1 MRFVAIIAGGALGVA
16 ACAGDVPCWKVD
28 DVRAGMSG
36 YGWTVVSGVAP
47 ERFEAKVLGVLR
59 DVAPGRDMIVARF
72 SGLGLEKCG
81 IAAGMS
87 GSPVYID
94 DKLLGAVAYTW
105 EFGVEPI
112 GGVTP
117 FCQMREFADAH
128 RLRDE
133 VAENP
138 VSFAAPSWR
147 PSDRTPM
154 RPGRLLPIRT
164 PVSVAGMSSTALQ
177 ELSKNLEPWGL
188 IPVQGGAA
196 NPDVKSAHAGVKIE
210 PGSAVAVAL
219 VTGDVAATAVGTVT
233 AVDGGRVYAFGHP
246 FLELGRCRLPL
257 LSAYIHTV
265 MPLQSASFKIGSSL
279 EQVGTVDADVSTGV
293 AADLGGEAAFV
304 PVAVRVENPASG
316 PPREYRFQVAPVP
329 HLLGT
334 LLSTSTISCIEG
346 DGKTPLDFT
355 VRLKAEIRIA
365 GKPPLFLDDVYSGER
380 FQGPPGLVQAVAPLA
395 NLIGAVASNPFEPVT
410 VESIECTVA
419 VSEKR
424 QSATIVNAWLRPA
437 EPTPG
442 ETATMFVEVR
452 PYRPDSPEADG
463 ERTQTLQLEIPL
475 PESLPPGE
483 YSALAA
489 DARSDF
495 EKESRRRAHLA
506 KPANFDH
513 FHRALAAQL
522 AVRQTE
528 LAVRIDTKDVG
539 AAVDGVVLPDLPTG
553 WAEVLASNR
562 ATSVDRWPGSLLA
575 IRPTPWVVEGSKSV
589 RFQVVERR
597 KTLGEIE

>member
-1 MRFVAIIAGGALGVA
+1 MIAGWALGAA

-47 ERFEAKVLGVLR
+47 ARFEAKILGVLR

-72 SGLGLEKCG
+72 SGLGLEKSG

-117 FCQMREFADAH
+117 FCQMRELADAGG
-128 RLRDE
+128 LRDKL
-133 VAENP
+133 ADSD
-138 VSFAAPSWR
+138 VSFTPPFWPPDDDAPI
-147 PSDRTPM
+147 

-164 PVSVAGMSSTALQ
+164 PLAVAGMSSTALR

-196 NPDVKSAHAGVKIE
+196 NPDVKSAHAGVKIG
-210 PGSAVAVAL
+210 PGSAVAVGL

-233 AVDGGRVYAFGHP
+233 AVDDGRVYAFGHP

-265 MPLQSASFKIGSSL
+265 LPLQSASFKVGSSL
-279 EQVGTVDADVSTGV
+279 ERVGTVDADVSTGV
-293 AADLGGEAAFV
+293 AAELGGEAAFV
-304 PVAVRVENPASG
+304 PVSVRVERVAAG
-316 PPREYRFQVAPVP
+316 RPREFRFQIAPVP
-329 HLLGT
+329 HLLSS
-334 LLSTSTISCIEG
+334 LLSASTISCIEG
-346 DGKTPLDFT
+346 DGKTPLDF
-355 VRLKAEIRIA
+355 VVHLKAEIRIA
-365 GKPPLFLDDVYSGER
+365 GKPPLVLEDVYSGER
-380 FQGPPGLVQAVAPLA
+380 YQGPPGLVQALAPLA
-395 NLIGAVASNPFEPVT
+395 NLVGAVASNPFEPAT
-410 VESIECTVA
+410 VESIDCEVA
-419 VSEKR
+419 VSDR
-424 QSATIVNAWLRPA
+424 RRSAAIVNAWIRPA
-437 EPTPG
+437 EPIPG
-442 ETATMFVEVR
+442 ETATVFVEVR
-452 PYRPDSPEADG
+452 PYRPDSAEADG
-463 ERTQTLQLEIPL
+463 EQTQTLPLKIQLPR
-475 PESLPPGE
+475 SLPPGE
-483 YSALAA
+483 YAALVG

-506 KPANFDH
+506 RPANFDQ
-513 FHRALAAQL
+513 FLRALAAQL
-522 AVRQTE
+522 AVRQTD
-528 LAVRIDTKDVG
+528 LAVRIDTNDVG

-562 ATSVDRWPGSLLA
+562 AQAVDRWPSSLLA
-575 IRPTPWVVEGSKSV
+575 TRPTPWVVEGSKSV
-589 RFQVVERR
+589 RFHVVEQR
-597 KTLGEIE
+597 KTLGETP